1 MLSSES
7 RMPILLALLTLYIWF
22 AVGVLIFIL
31 NRIARFYQITSGRRS
46 YYKLFNLPLLLLT
59 GGAIRYATL
68 GVLAGDVLGDVLV
81 VLGAV
86 SLTLLGGYL
95 LQLMTGSR
103 S

>member
-1 MLSSES
+1 
-7 RMPILLALLTLYIWF
+7 MPTLFALLTLYVWL
-22 AVGVLIFIL
+22 AVCALIFIL

-46 YYKLFNLPLLLLT
+46 YYELFNLPLLLLI
-59 GGAIRYATL
+59 GGAIRYATI
-68 GVLAGDVLGDVLV
+68 GVLAGDVLGDVLM

-86 SLTLLGGYL
+86 SLTLLGGHL